1 MNIALILIILLVG
14 SIATYLSGNRLAR
27 ITALLFAVA
36 STVFSIATYFKY
48 GVTGWDN
55 KYLWIQDPEIYFSL
69 NVDGLSIAML
79 LLTTILLPI
88 ILLTAT
94 SHVYNREKLFYS
106 LVMFMAFAM
115 VGAFLSSNAILYY
128 VFWEMSLIP
137 IYFIVVLWGNGELEN
152 RRKAAMT
159 FFMHT
164 FAGSLF
170 MLAAIIY
177 LYTQCG
183 SFQLEAFYA
192 HAANLST
199 TEQVWIFLAFFLAY
213 AIKIPIFPFHT
224 WQADIYKRAP
234 AVGTMLLAGLM
245 SKMGAYSI
253 LRWQIPVAPE
263 GAEILRPYVLIL
275 CIIGVIYGAFIALQ
289 QDDLK
294 RFMAFGSLSHVGFV
308 AAGAYALTFDGVQG
322 SIILILAHGFAI
334 VGLFYAVEL
343 IRSRTEKTKISQ
355 LGGILHKA
363 PKFALAFFLLVL
375 AAISMPISFNF
386 VGEFTIMLGLYQVNV
401 WYAVVIGLSLIFGA
415 FIFLRM
421 YQHTMLGKETNE
433 EFSDLSIKEGFV
445 FVAIVAVLILFGVYA
460 APVSDLVEPAVNE
473 ILANIK

>member
-36 STVFSIATYFKY
+36 SSVFSIALYFKY
-48 GVTGWDN
+48 GAVGRD
-55 KYLWIQDPEIYFSL
+55 YQALWISDPEIYFSL
-69 NVDGLSIAML
+69 SADGLSIAML
-79 LLTTILLPI
+79 LLTTILLPL
-88 ILLTAT
+88 ILLTAS
-94 SHVYNREKLFYS
+94 SHVFKKEKLFYA

-115 VGAFLSSNAILYY
+115 AGAFLSSNAILYY

-137 IYFIVVLWGNGELEN
+137 IYFIVVLWGNGEMEN

-170 MLAAIIY
+170 MLAGIIY
-177 LYTQCG
+177 LYIKAG
-183 SFQLEAFYA
+183 SFQLEDFYA
-192 HAANLST
+192 VSLTT
-199 TEQVWIFLAFFLAY
+199 TEQIWIFLAFFLAY

-234 AVGTMLLAGLM
+234 AVGSMLLAGLM

-253 LRWQIPVAPE
+253 LRWQIPVTPE
-263 GAEILRPYVLIL
+263 GAEILRPYVLVL
-275 CIIGVIYGAFIALQ
+275 CIVGVIYGALIALQ

-294 RFMAFGSLSHVGFV
+294 RFMAYASLSHVGFV

-334 VGLFYAVEL
+334 VGLFYAIEI
-343 IRSRTEKTKISQ
+343 IRNRTEKTKISQ

-363 PKFALAFFLLVL
+363 PKFAMSFFLLTL
-375 AAISMPISFNF
+375 AAVSMPISFNF
-386 VGEFTIMLGLYQVNV
+386 VGEFTIMLGLYQVNL
-401 WYAVVIGLSLIFGA
+401 WYAVIIGLSLIFGA
-415 FIFLRM
+415 YIFLRM
-421 YQHTMLGKETNE
+421 YQYTMLGKETNE
-433 EFSDLSIKEGFV
+433 EFRDLSIKEGFIFAVIIAVIV
-445 FVAIVAVLILFGVYA
+445 FFGIYSS
-460 APVSDLVEPAVNE
+460 PVSDLVKPVVDE
-473 ILANIK
+473 ILVNLK